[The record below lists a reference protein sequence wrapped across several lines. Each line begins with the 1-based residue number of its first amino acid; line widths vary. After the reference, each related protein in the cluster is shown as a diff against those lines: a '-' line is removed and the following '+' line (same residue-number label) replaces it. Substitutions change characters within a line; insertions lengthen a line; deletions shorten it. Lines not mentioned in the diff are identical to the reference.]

1 MKKYRNHLVGCGMA
15 LLLAA
20 CCAFATQSKDS
31 QPKEKPKEEEIEV
44 AVIVNPANPVEALS
58 LAELRKIF
66 AGEKQSWGSPGPISI
81 FVRGPGA
88 REREVL
94 LSRVLKMNES
104 EYQQH
109 WVRKVYSGEAPR
121 QPLALLSNG
130 MQLEAIRA
138 EKGAI
143 ALIAFKDIHQG
154 VKMIKIDGRIPGM
167 NGYPLKWSAPQPAL
181 DK

>member
-1 MKKYRNHLVGCGMA
+1 MKKYGNHPISYGAMA
-15 LLLAA
+15 LLLAV
-20 CCAFATQSKDS
+20 CCAFTQQKE
-31 QPKEKPKEEEIEV
+31 KEKPAPAPEEKEV
-44 AVIVNPANPVEALS
+44 AVIVNPANPVEAIS
-58 LAELRKIF
+58 LADLRKIF
-66 AGEKQSWGSPGPISI
+66 AGEKQSWGPAGPISL

-88 REREVL
+88 RERDVL
-94 LSRVLKMNES
+94 LTRVLKMNES

-143 ALIAFKDIHQG
+143 ALICVQDIHPG
-154 VKMIKIDGRIPGM
+154 VRVLRVEGRIPGM
-167 NGYPLKWSAPQPAL
+167 TGYPLT
-181 DK
+181 

>member
-1 MKKYRNHLVGCGMA
+1 MKKYCNRLVGYGVAA
-15 LLLAA
+15 LLLVA
-20 CCAFATQSKDS
+20 CCAFTQ
-31 QPKEKPKEEEIEV
+31 QKEKQKEEETEV
-44 AVIVNPANPVEALS
+44 AVIVNPANPVEAIS
-58 LAELRKIF
+58 LADLRKIF
-66 AGEKQSWGSPGPISI
+66 AGEKQSWGSPGPISL

-143 ALIAFKDIHQG
+143 ALISVQDIHQG
-154 VKMIKIDGRIPGM
+154 VKVVKVEGRVPGM
-167 NGYPLKWSAPQPAL
+167 NGYPLK
-181 DK
+181 

>member
-1 MKKYRNHLVGCGMA
+1 MKKYRNHLVGYGVMA
-15 LLLAA
+15 LLLVA
-20 CCAFATQSKDS
+20 CCAFTQ
-31 QPKEKPKEEEIEV
+31 QKEKQKEDEMEV
-44 AVIVNPANPVEALS
+44 AVIVNPANPIEAIS
-58 LAELRKIF
+58 LVDLRKIF
-66 AGEKQSWGSPGPISI
+66 AGEKQSWGSPGPISL

-104 EYQQH
+104 EYQQY

-143 ALIAFKDIHQG
+143 ALISVQDIHQG
-154 VKMIKIDGRIPGM
+154 VKVVKIEGRVPGM
-167 NGYPLKWSAPQPAL
+167 NGYPLK
-181 DK
+181 

>member
-1 MKKYRNHLVGCGMA
+1 MMKKYRNRLVGYGVMA
-15 LLLAA
+15 LLLVA
-20 CCAFATQSKDS
+20 CSAFTQ
-31 QPKEKPKEEEIEV
+31 QKENEMEV
-44 AVIVNPANPVEALS
+44 AVIVNPANPIEAIS
-58 LAELRKIF
+58 LADLRKIF
-66 AGEKQSWGSPGPISI
+66 TGEKQSWGSPGPISL

-104 EYQQH
+104 EYQQY

-121 QPLALLSNG
+121 KPLALLSNG

-143 ALIAFKDIHQG
+143 ALISVQDIHQG
-154 VKMIKIDGRIPGM
+154 VKVVKIEGRVPGM
-167 NGYPLKWSAPQPAL
+167 NGYPLK
-181 DK
+181 